1 MSSLASEATARI
13 HPGHVARFRTVAD
26 VAQRWLATLG
36 VVLCAVQIGLAAL
49 GFWGANLHPGNETAD
64 RAAFAPHAM
73 MGSVL
78 QWLAIVLLILGL
90 LAMANW
96 KGWVLPLIAGVL
108 LWLAQGM
115 LVGLGF
121 SVSIWFGFAH
131 AVSGTVITAALVWL
145 MVNRWQHHLAPSASA
160 E

>member
-1 MSSLASEATARI
+1 MSSITSKPARL
-13 HPGHVARFRTVAD
+13 HTGHAAGVRAIAD
-26 VAQRWLATLG
+26 VAERWVATLG
-36 VVLCAVQIGLAAL
+36 VVLCSVQIGLAAL
-49 GFWGANLHPGNETAD
+49 GFWGANLHPGNEAAD

-78 QWLAIVLLILGL
+78 QWVSIALLILGL
-90 LAMANW
+90 IALSNW
-96 KGWVLPLIAGVL
+96 KSWVLPLIAGVL
-108 LWLAQGM
+108 LWLVQGP

-145 MVNRWQHHLAPSASA
+145 MVDRWKHR
-160 E
+160 